1 MAHDERRQGIAAG
14 LSAYFLWGLLPI
26 YWKWIDHVPAAEVLA
41 HRIIWSLVFLGGLSL
56 ILRRV
61 TALKED
67 LKYIVSYPKI
77 IAGIFTSAS
86 FISINW
92 LLFIWAV
99 ANERMVEVS
108 LGYYINPLINV
119 VLGVL
124 FFKEKLTVRQRT
136 AVGLAF
142 AGVLI
147 LTISSGATAVGL
159 AFAGVL
165 ILTISSGAVPYI
177 ALSLALSFGFY
188 GLVKKQTKIG
198 AMTGLIIET
207 LFLMPFALGFLIF
220 IHSSLE
226 DVMRSADALT
236 PLLLIGTGAA
246 TAIPLLLF
254 GTAAQKI
261 PLSLLGFLQ
270 YIAPTMMLV
279 LGVIFY
285 GEPFTNV
292 HVISFVLIW
301 TALLLYSV
309 RFKTSKT
316 TE

>member
-86 FISINW
+86 FISINL

-124 FFKEKLTVRQRT
+124 FFKEKLTVRQR
-136 AVGLAF
+136 
-142 AGVLI
+142 
-147 LTISSGATAVGL
+147 TAVGL

>member
-124 FFKEKLTVRQRT
+124 FFKEKLTVRQR
-136 AVGLAF
+136 
-142 AGVLI
+142 
-147 LTISSGATAVGL
+147 TAVGL

>member
-1 MAHDERRQGIAAG
+1 MTYDERRHGIAAG
-14 LSAYFLWGLLPI
+14 LSAYFLWGLLPV

-41 HRIIWSLVFLGGLSL
+41 HRIIWSLIFLGGLFL
-56 ILRRV
+56 VLRRV
-61 TALKED
+61 TDLKED
-67 LKYIVSYPKI
+67 IKYIAFHPKI
-77 IAGIFTSAS
+77 IAGIFTSAF

-124 FFKEKLTVRQRT
+124 FFKEKLSVRQRT

-142 AGVLI
+142 TGVMI
-147 LTISSGATAVGL
+147 LTISSGT
-159 AFAGVL
+159 
-165 ILTISSGAVPYI
+165 VPYI

-207 LFLMPFALGFLIF
+207 LFLMPFALGFLF
-220 IHSSLE
+220 FVHSSLE
-226 DVMRSADALT
+226 EVMHPADTLT
-236 PLLLIGTGAA
+236 PVLLIGTGAA

-285 GEPFTNV
+285 GEPFTVV
-292 HVISFVLIW
+292 HIISFVLIW
-301 TALLLYSV
+301 SALLLYSV
-309 RFKTSKT
+309 KFKTSKT
-316 TE
+316 NKKDFKR